1 MSTKTEKA
9 APKETAQ
16 TSKETTRKRGIN
28 VLPKKPLT
36 ERELK
41 AIVNEKYA
49 ESNMYYKIVK
59 EAVENMTNHFKKQI
73 TDIIDFADSALE
85 LVITTDESGKK
96 NYTMNF
102 NLTDQELEFLAIK
115 IPTVCLYVQEHI
127 NNRALDTSIAEYLME
142 DAVTE
147 HLKDVTGGDAKE
159 RLRFAQ
165 QKAEVEFLVSL
176 VKKQVYANLKTYVDR
191 ADKIYEGVKKVI
203 DGKNKE
209 KYIFNKMNK

>member
-16 TSKETTRKRGIN
+16 TSKKTTRKRGIN